1 MSDQIEDPN
10 TRSDVIYHFFKILLQ
25 VKQVASVQLL
35 KYPQI
40 SKIARV
46 DINEICEGSGNRTPD
61 LQTRT
66 VRPSRQL
73 FLEQIKV
80 LLADDN
86 ARKKLTSEEVLA
98 SYRFW
103 DGFVTGAGFE
113 LETSRS
119 RAD

>member
-1 MSDQIEDPN
+1 M
-10 TRSDVIYHFFKILLQ
+10 TRVSN
-25 VKQVASVQLL
+25 
-35 KYPQI
+35 
-40 SKIARV
+40 
-46 DINEICEGSGNRTPD
+46 NEICEGSGNRTPD

-103 DGFVTGAGFE
+103 DAFPTGAGFE
-113 LETSRS
+113 LEHPEEKLSNSMPKRFSCAAQLGFFQNLARLSPVQLEITIDVMAKITLR
-119 RAD
+119 